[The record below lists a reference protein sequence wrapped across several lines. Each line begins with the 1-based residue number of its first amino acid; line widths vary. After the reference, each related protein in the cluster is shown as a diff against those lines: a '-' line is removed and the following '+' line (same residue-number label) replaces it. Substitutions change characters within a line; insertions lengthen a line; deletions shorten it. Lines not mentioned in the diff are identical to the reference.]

1 MLNGRKIIKGEDIL
15 PIAIALGVE
24 PNDICKK
31 QNALGQFERR
41 QEWKLKTLILK
52 QVKKLTQHV
61 NIAGLKNRKTMPV
74 VITDVPECVC
84 FYLKK

>member
-1 MLNGRKIIKGEDIL
+1 MEPHDIIVFNIKNIINQKGLKQKAVAERSGYNEKEFSHMLNGRKIIKGEDIL

-41 QEWKLKTLILK
+41 
-52 QVKKLTQHV
+52 
-61 NIAGLKNRKTMPV
+61 
-74 VITDVPECVC
+74 
-84 FYLKK
+84 